1 MTTLTTSLKKGGIV
15 LLDPTNGS
23 LQRVIVFQ
31 YNPDTLTRT
40 LKIEEVEDS
49 KNGRA
54 RALKL
59 KGPPVETFKIDVEID
74 ATANPDFLDRSSEV
88 AQVGIFPDLYA
99 LETIVY
105 PKADS
110 LQETRSKANSGKI
123 EIAPTDAPI
132 TLFVWSANRIMPV
145 RLTDVNVTEEAFDPD
160 LNPIRAKVSLGMKVL
175 SISDV
180 GFDHRVGS
188 LYMTYHRNKER
199 LAAQSRSGTLG
210 ELGITRIP

>member
-15 LLDPTNGS
+15 LLDPLNGS
-23 LQRVIVFQ
+23 LQRIIVFQ

-59 KGPPVETFKIDVEID
+59 KGPPVETFKVDVEID
-74 ATANPDFLDRSSEV
+74 ATSKPDFLDRSSEV
-88 AQVGIFPDLYA
+88 GQVGIFPELYA

-110 LQETRSKANSGKI
+110 LQEKKSKANSGKI
-123 EIAPTDAPI
+123 EIVPTDAPL
-132 TLFVWSANRIMPV
+132 TLFVWSENRIMPV
-145 RLTDVNVTEEAFDPD
+145 KLTDVSITEEAFDPD

-175 SISDV
+175 SVSDV
-180 GFDHRVGS
+180 GFNHRISS

-199 LAAQSRSGTLG
+199 LAAKSRSGTFG
-210 ELGITRIP
+210 ELGITGIP